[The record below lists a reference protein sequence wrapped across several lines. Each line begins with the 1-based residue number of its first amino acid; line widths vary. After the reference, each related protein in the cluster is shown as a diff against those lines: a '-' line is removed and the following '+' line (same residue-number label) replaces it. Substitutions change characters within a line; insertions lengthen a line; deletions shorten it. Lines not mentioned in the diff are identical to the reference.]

1 MGAKKNVGEAEFY
14 SDVSMG
20 LYKTYNPVRIL
31 FLDSRWNLTRQLV
44 EKYYVKGS
52 RIVDVGCGPCTWNT
66 KGMDVFGIDINRGML
81 DDAVKRRALGK
92 AEAYDFT
99 KGLRLKDSSADIL
112 ISMEVLE
119 HIRDYGFLIREF
131 LRVLRPG
138 GKALISVPYDVHL
151 SLWWPLYKMQC
162 FVQGTLRGNE
172 YYKAEGGHIQ
182 HFSMKTIS
190 EAFEAEGFRLDE
202 RINHAFMTIFLVAT
216 CVK

>member
-1 MGAKKNVGEAEFY
+1 MLDLKSSHEFWKNFEDPMIYRVIAFMETVEGWTKDGDPNLEAKMNLLGDELEKLSTFELEKEEQFVTLCAHIK
-14 SDVSMG
+14 SS
-20 LYKTYNPVRIL
+20 RIL
-31 FLDSRWNLTRQLV
+31 RLLQAIDTIDPGSASKLLMYAEEHNSPDDIMANLFLPAFHV
-44 EKYYVKGS
+44 
-52 RIVDVGCGPCTWNT
+52 C
-66 KGMDVFGIDINRGML
+66 
-81 DDAVKRRALGK
+81 A
-92 AEAYDFT
+92 
-99 KGLRLKDSSADIL
+99 
-112 ISMEVLE
+112 
-119 HIRDYGFLIREF
+119 
-131 LRVLRPG
+131 RVLRPG